1 MQTFGMVR
9 TPRQL
14 LRISGGF
21 RRTPE
26 ETDGFQLAISC
37 LSPGYFKHKMLRI
50 FNSMRKTDE
59 ESFRGQ
65 SALQRQ

>member
-14 LRISGGF
+14 PRISGGF

-50 FNSMRKTDE
+50 FNP
-59 ESFRGQ
+59 
-65 SALQRQ
+65 